1 MHLNSTAK
9 VFNKQSTMTLL
20 FQDLIQSIPHRR
32 QEETDHPFNI
42 DWTGTLTLSE
52 TLLQSTQSPVKQDI
66 MHIRYSSSERHKT
79 NSV

>member
-32 QEETDHPFNI
+32 QSETDHPFNRL
-42 DWTGTLTLSE
+42 DWDLDLVRNSLTIHTIPS
-52 TLLQSTQSPVKQDI
+52 
-66 MHIRYSSSERHKT
+66 
-79 NSV
+79 

>member
-32 QEETDHPFNI
+32 QEETDHPFNR

-66 MHIRYSSSERHKT
+66 THIRYSSSERHKT